1 MNYYV
6 NYTYATT
13 PDGLTKITDEKSIEA
28 SSKLEAVD
36 ILRKRFK
43 EWHKKGYELTDVNYV
58 LTEEEKSKNYVPIS
72 PRLAI
77 LLDISTREHIK
88 SIKYVMNQTCFTTFN
103 PESTVNTLKKDY
115 ALLNSFRSAIHC
127 NTL

>member
-6 NYTYATT
+6 NYTYASS
-13 PDGLTKITDEKSIEA
+13 PDGFTKITNEKSIEA
-28 SSKLEAVD
+28 SSKLEAID

-43 EWHKKGYELTDVNYV
+43 EWHKGYELTDVNCV
-58 LTEEEKSKNYVPIS
+58 LTKDEKNKNYVPIS

-88 SIKYVMNQTCFTTFN
+88 SVKSVLNQACFTAFN
-103 PESTVNTLKKDY
+103 PESTVNALREDY
-115 ALLNSFRSAIHC
+115 ALLNSFRSAILC